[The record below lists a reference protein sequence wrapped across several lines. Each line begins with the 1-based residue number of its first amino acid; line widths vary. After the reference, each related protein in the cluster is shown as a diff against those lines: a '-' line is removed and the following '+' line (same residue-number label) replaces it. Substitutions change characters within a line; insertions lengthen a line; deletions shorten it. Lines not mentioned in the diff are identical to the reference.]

1 MKNVKYAKEGA
12 KCQTKGKGGVG
23 KYGKPE
29 KKRKGQ
35 I

>member
-1 MKNVKYAKEGA
+1 MKIVKYAKEGA
-12 KCQTKGKGGVG
+12 KCQTKGKDRVG

-29 KKRKGQ
+29 KKKKGK